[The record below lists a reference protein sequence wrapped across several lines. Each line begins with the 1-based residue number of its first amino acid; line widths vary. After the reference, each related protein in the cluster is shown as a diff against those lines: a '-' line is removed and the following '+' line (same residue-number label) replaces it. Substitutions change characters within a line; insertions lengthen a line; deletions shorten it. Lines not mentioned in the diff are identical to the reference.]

1 MSLNKCMFIGRLG
14 RDPEVKYTQD
24 GTPVTNFS
32 IAVSEKWTKN
42 GEKHENTTWV
52 NIVAWNKLADLC
64 KQYLAKGREVFIEG
78 KLSIRPWEDKDG
90 NKRTTTEVVAS
101 NVVFLGGKQEK
112 PAGDGFS
119 EDRYQQADAGIS
131 ENDIPF

>member
-24 GTPVTNFS
+24 GTPVANFS

-52 NIVAWNKLADLC
+52 NIVVWNKLADLC

-78 KLSIRPWEDKDG
+78 KLSVRSWEDKDG

-101 NVVFLGGKQEK
+101 NVVFLGGQKQEK
-112 PAGDGFS
+112 PASDGFG
-119 EDRYQQADAGIS
+119 EDRYQQA
-131 ENDIPF
+131 EPEEIPF